1 MKLDDITFDESDK
14 NLFQV
19 DDARLRADA
28 LRHSLLPRL
37 HFLMNECITKI
48 REIYNVEVLED
59 SIVTYYPHFRQKR
72 ERELELLYGAAFVG
86 LSGRRTKNKW
96 HGFKRNDGKE
106 VQIVPF
112 RFGLYLSEEGLS
124 LLLENCWSPMRLVDS
139 SYKKLFDFHLKF
151 EGLVHRLCY
160 WCGLT
165 PFLYHDGE
173 ELPPLSTFREHY
185 QFMQKQRWFDNDFES
200 ETPSSYPILSDSLK
214 FTIEYYALFYPVYD
228 SYVQIAK
235 GAPLRFKELIA
246 KANHWLSS
254 ANESEETAPG
264 SHSIFSD
271 QDHRKTREA
280 AEQRVKVMPAIRW
293 QVFQRDN
300 WKCVACG
307 RGAQDEIILQ
317 VDHIIP
323 RSKGGIDTLD
333 NFQTLCHVCNSG
345 KSNRD
350 ATNLRAER

>member
-19 DDARLRADA
+19 DDVRLRADA

-37 HFLMNECITKI
+37 HFLMNECITTV
-48 REIYNVEVLED
+48 RQVYNVEVLED
-59 SIVTYYPHFRQKR
+59 SIVSYYPHFRQKR
-72 ERELELLYGAAFVG
+72 ERELGHLYEAAYVG
-86 LSGRRTKNKW
+86 LGGRRTENKW
-96 HGFKRNDGKE
+96 HGFERSDGKE

-124 LLLENCWSPMRLVDS
+124 LFLENYWGKMGLTDS
-139 SYKKLFDFHLKF
+139 SYKN
-151 EGLVHRLCY
+151 
-160 WCGLT
+160 WCAIT
-165 PFLYHDGE
+165 PILYYDGE
-173 ELPPLSTFREHY
+173 ELPPLSTFQEHY
-185 QFMQKQRWFDNDFES
+185 QFMQKHRLFANHFGS
-200 ETPSSYPILSDSLK
+200 ETPRSYPILLDALK
-214 FTIEYYALFYPVYD
+214 STIEHYALFYPVYD

-235 GAPLRFKELIA
+235 GKPPRFKELIA

-264 SHSIFSD
+264 SQLIFSD
-271 QDHRKTREA
+271 QDHRKAREA

-293 QVFQRDN
+293 QVFQRDQ

-307 RGAQDEIILQ
+307 RGAQDDIILQ
-317 VDHIIP
+317 VDHIVP
-323 RSKGGIDTLD
+323 RSKGGKDTLN

-350 ATNLRAER
+350 ATDLRTER

>member
-28 LRHSLLPRL
+28 LKHSLLPRL
-37 HFLMNECITKI
+37 HFLMNECIVTV
-48 REIYNVEVLED
+48 RQVYHVEVLED
-59 SIVTYYPHFRQKR
+59 SIVSYSPHFRQKR
-72 ERELELLYGAAFVG
+72 ERELDYLYEAAYVG
-86 LSGRRTKNKW
+86 LGGRRTKNKW
-96 HGFKRNDGKE
+96 YGFERNDGKE

-112 RFGLYLSEEGLS
+112 RFGLYLSEEGLNLS
-124 LLLENCWSPMRLVDS
+124 LENYWQMRLTDS
-139 SYKKLFDFHLKF
+139 SYKKLFDFHLEF

-160 WCGLT
+160 WCAIT
-165 PFLYHDGE
+165 PNLYYDGE
-173 ELPPLSTFREHY
+173 EPPPLSTLQEHY
-185 QFMQKQRWFDNDFES
+185 QFMQKHRLFANHFES
-200 ETPSSYPILSDSLK
+200 ATPSSYPILSDSLK
-214 FTIEYYALFYPVYD
+214 STIERYALFYPVYD

-254 ANESEETAPG
+254 ANESEGTAPG

-271 QDHRKTREA
+271 QDHRKAREA

-293 QVFQRDN
+293 QVFQRDQ

-307 RGAQDEIILQ
+307 RGAQDDIILQ
-317 VDHIIP
+317 VDHIVP
-323 RSKGGIDTLD
+323 RSKGGKDTLN

-350 ATNLRAER
+350 ATDLRTER